1 MRVLKL
7 ALVVLVV
14 FSVLATG
21 SIAAKKKKNHMNSQ
35 MKGPPSVLLTQP
47 RLWIHVKGT
56 PADFAEPSVPNPF
69 QPMGISIE
77 ARSF

>member
-47 RLWIHVKGT
+47 R
-56 PADFAEPSVPNPF
+56 
-69 QPMGISIE
+69 
-77 ARSF
+77 